1 MCIMER
7 LRICALS
14 PQLLP
19 SRRRIRSFED
29 LLVQNALSASE
40 CAVRS
45 VTGAVPGLYIL
56 AKAGQW
62 PPQTSPFHHCQDH
75 SVGRSIAL

>member
-1 MCIMER
+1 MEQ

-29 LLVQNALSASE
+29 LLVQNALSASQ
-40 CAVRS
+40 CALRS
-45 VTGAVPGLYIL
+45 MPCAVPGLYIL

-62 PPQTSPFHHCQDH
+62 PPQTSPFHHCQYH
-75 SVGRSIAL
+75 SVRRPTAL